1 MFRFC
6 IECLRE
12 APRDSQSHLPYMIVP
27 VAASCWSNRLMLE
40 TPPSDGNHKASREDR
55 DVSSSPPKA
64 KAGTKVILVAV
75 FFLAS
80 GVMSLYKPFTQAE
93 AGDPALYDYMAQC
106 IVRGEVPY
114 RDVVDGKAP
123 GSLYL
128 SAVAM
133 AAAKAIGFRD
143 ILGVRLM
150 NVLLMG
156 LLATSIF
163 AVTEIYFRD
172 RIAALIAVL
181 VPLMSTRL
189 SLLMIGGTQPKLAT
203 VLFGIVTLLLIAK
216 DRPMLAGVC
225 SMLSCLCWQPGLL
238 FTGVA
243 FLMFS
248 RYLTSWRD
256 LRALKVALG
265 AAIPLA
271 ALLLYFY
278 SRGALDDLW
287 SWTITFNYS
296 TYAPKLVRS
305 FGDSVAHLWDM
316 TTDVFRGDVV
326 LIIMSVAGAA
336 LFAWERIR
344 IKLRTNEWWSSPE
357 LFRDAILIPPVV
369 YLAFTLISL
378 QGPDDLIP
386 FLPFAGIF
394 AGVFISKIPALS
406 ALRRFRW
413 VELVPI
419 GAVVILLFLLF
430 TRAVSYKN
438 QPGSTLH
445 DQEREF
451 AIVGQ
456 LLGPN
461 DEIYA
466 HRGSELLVLLNRRN
480 LNKYVLL
487 DRGKDD
493 YINATMPGGFKAVL
507 DEMESRAPKIVSI
520 SHLGQVS
527 RRDELRQWVEK
538 HYDRLPMNSDYDH
551 VYIRRSQ

>member
-1 MFRFC
+1 MCNALLAVDCFMF
-6 IECLRE
+6 
-12 APRDSQSHLPYMIVP
+12 
-27 VAASCWSNRLMLE
+27 E
-40 TPPSDGNHKASREDR
+40 TPPSEGNHKASREER
-55 DVSSSPPKA
+55 DISSSLPIGTA
-64 KAGTKVILVAV
+64 STKVILIAV

-80 GVMSLYKPFTQAE
+80 GVMSLYKPFIQAE

-106 IVRGEVPY
+106 IVRGEIPY

-133 AAAKAIGFRD
+133 TAAKAVGFRD

-156 LLATSIF
+156 LLSASIF

-189 SLLMIGGTQPKLAT
+189 TLLMISGTQPKLPT

-216 DRPMLAGVC
+216 DRPMLAGFC
-225 SMLSCLCWQPGLL
+225 SMLSCLCWQPGLM

-243 FLMFS
+243 LLMFS

-256 LRALKVALG
+256 LRASKVVIG
-265 AAIPLA
+265 AAIPLT

-278 SRGALDDLW
+278 SHDALDDLW
-287 SWTITFNYS
+287 NWTITFNYS
-296 TYAPKLVRS
+296 TYAPRLARS
-305 FGDSVAHLWDM
+305 VAGSVAHLWDM
-316 TTDVFRGDVV
+316 TTEVFKGDVV
-326 LIIMSVAGAA
+326 LIIMSLVGAA
-336 LFAWERIR
+336 LFAWERVR
-344 IKLRTNEWWSSPE
+344 IKLRTQEWLRSPD

-369 YLAFTLISL
+369 YVAFTLISL

-394 AGVFISKIPALS
+394 AGVFISKIGGVPAV
-406 ALRRFRW
+406 RRFRW

-419 GAVVILLFLLF
+419 GAAVIMLFLVF
-430 TRAVSYKN
+430 TRAVSYRN
-438 QPGSTLH
+438 QAGSTLH

-451 AIVGQ
+451 AVVGK

-466 HRGSELLVLLNRRN
+466 HRGTELLVLLNRRN
-480 LNKYVLL
+480 LNEYVLL

-493 YINATMPGGFKAVL
+493 YIDATMPGGFKAVL

-527 RRDELRQWVEK
+527 HRDEIRQWVEN
-538 HYDRLPMNSDYDH
+538 HYDRLPMSSDYDH

>member
-1 MFRFC
+1 
-6 IECLRE
+6 
-12 APRDSQSHLPYMIVP
+12 
-27 VAASCWSNRLMLE
+27 MLE
-40 TPPSDGNHKASREDR
+40 TASDD
-55 DVSSSPPKA
+55 SSSEERGVSVSRTRRA
-64 KAGTKVILVAV
+64 TSTRVMVIAV

-80 GVMSLYKPFTQAE
+80 GVMLLYKPFTQPE

-106 IVRGEVPY
+106 IVRGQVPY

-133 AAAKAIGFRD
+133 ATSKAIGFRD
-143 ILGVRLM
+143 IIGVRLM

-156 LLATSIF
+156 LLSALVY
-163 AVTEIYFRD
+163 AVVETYFHD
-172 RIAALIAVL
+172 RIAAFIAVL

-189 SLLMIGGTQPKLAT
+189 TLLMISGTQPKLAT
-203 VLFGIVTLLLIAK
+203 VLFGFVTLLLIARDK
-216 DRPMLAGVC
+216 PMLAGLF
-225 SMLSCLCWQPGLL
+225 SMLSCLCWQPGLM

-243 FLMFS
+243 LLMFS
-248 RYLTSWRD
+248 RYLTTWRD
-256 LRALKVALG
+256 RRALKVMFG

-278 SRGALDDLW
+278 SRGALGDLW

-296 TYAPKLVRS
+296 TYAPKLIRS
-305 FGDSVAHLWDM
+305 FGGAVAHLWDM
-316 TTDVFRGDVV
+316 TNEVFRGDVV
-326 LIIMSVAGAA
+326 LIIMSVLGAV
-336 LFAWERIR
+336 LFGWERLR
-344 IKLRTNEWWSSPE
+344 GRLRTPEWLDSLV

-369 YLAFTLISL
+369 YLVFTLISL

-386 FLPFAGIF
+386 FLPFAGVF
-394 AGVFISKIPALS
+394 AGIFISKIAGIVGITG
-406 ALRRFRW
+406 LRVRW
-413 VELVPI
+413 VEFVPI
-419 GAVVILLFLLF
+419 GATVIVLFLVF
-430 TRAVSYKN
+430 VRAASYKI
-438 QPGSTLH
+438 QAGSTLQ

-451 AIVGQ
+451 AVIGN
-456 LLGPN
+456 LLGPE

-480 LNKYVLL
+480 LNQYVLF

-493 YINATMPGGFKAVL
+493 YIDATLPGGFKAIL

-527 RRDELRQWVEK
+527 HRDELRQWVEK
-538 HYDRLPMNSDYDH
+538 HYDRLPMSSDYDH
-551 VYIRRSQ
+551 VYVRKGRE